1 MATLNYKLSHVG
13 DKLLENGKKW
23 LFKRKL
29 IKKDSVCTW
38 RKRDIVHM
46 AMERDSG
53 ALSNVLSLP
62 SSLLP
67 LSPPPA
73 PLLFHC
79 C

>member
-1 MATLNYKLSHVG
+1 MATLNYKLSHVD
-13 DKLLENGKKW
+13 DKLLEKAKKW

-29 IKKDSVCTW
+29 IKKDSVCIW
-38 RKRDIVHM
+38 RKRDMVHM

-62 SSLLP
+62 SSLL
-67 LSPPPA
+67 LPPP
-73 PLLFHC
+73 PLFLC